1 MALAQTDR
9 AILSPA
15 QGVTPA
21 LSARFARVQPAALG
35 VAVVEAVIGYEW
47 LLSALDKILSPT
59 FRSGLAKQVAMN
71 MQGNPN
77 TWWVALARSFVLPHA
92 QLCALLAEV
101 GELLVAL
108 GLFAGALLWASG
120 PFPTRRW
127 GRRLNLGVIGA
138 LLGGALM
145 TANYYLMAG
154 NTLPGLN
161 PGAPF
166 DEGLSLDG
174 VLTLIAVGLLA
185 IHVLPLWSRRARQEA
200 AEAP

>member
-1 MALAQTDR
+1 
-9 AILSPA
+9 
-15 QGVTPA
+15 
-21 LSARFARVQPAALG
+21 

-59 FRSGLAKQVAMN
+59 FRSGLAKQVVMN

-77 TWWVALARSFVLPHA
+77 SWWVALTRRLVLPHA
-92 QLCALLAEV
+92 QLFALLVEV
-101 GELLVAL
+101 GEMLVAL
-108 GLFAGALLWASG
+108 GLFAGALLWVSG
-120 PFPTRRW
+120 QFPRGRW
-127 GRRLNLGVIGA
+127 AHRLNLGVIGA

-145 TANYYLMAG
+145 TANYYVMAG

-185 IHVLPLWSRRARQEA
+185 IHVIPLWARRARQDAPEA
-200 AEAP
+200 